1 MLPPEMFIVAGPPG
15 AGKSSVFPLRSFA
28 DRVFNADDRAAEL
41 NAGSYRDIPIHI
53 RNKVNQEF
61 ERFVRDSIAAGRSFA
76 LETTLRSSIT
86 FEQAKLAGS
95 VGFSVLMIY
104 VALDSF
110 DRHLERVRRR
120 ALVGGHAASESTLRR
135 IYESSLRNLSDAL
148 NPAESSIEAV
158 RIFDNSTFQ
167 TVPKLALE
175 TKGGRIVRIADDFPV
190 WLLSAL
196 HWSESELQNRRRGL
210 NDRQP

>member
-1 MLPPEMFIVAGPPG
+1 
-15 AGKSSVFPLRSFA
+15 
-28 DRVFNADDRAAEL
+28 
-41 NAGSYRDIPIHI
+41 
-53 RNKVNQEF
+53 
-61 ERFVRDSIAAGRSFA
+61 
-76 LETTLRSSIT
+76 
-86 FEQAKLAGS
+86 
-95 VGFSVLMIY
+95 MIY

-110 DRHLERVRRR
+110 DRHLERVTRR

-135 IYESSLRNLSDAL
+135 IYESSLRNLPAAL

-175 TKGGRIVRIADDFPV
+175 TRGGRIVRIADDFPV

-196 HWSESELQNRRRGL
+196 HWSESEIQNRRREL